1 MLGRARRLRSIDLRS
16 LADEEL
22 MYRVH
27 AGEMAAFEVVFD
39 RHVAAAYSLA
49 HRVCGRSAMAEDAV
63 QEAFLSLW
71 RARDRYDPARGSV
84 RAWVLSAVRNRALD
98 ALRRERAKAGRDVS
112 DDASADLVPAP
123 ERTELEAERRDQGR
137 RISDALD
144 SLPSEQRQ
152 VIELAYFGGLTHTE
166 IARNLSLPAGTV
178 KGRMRLGLT
187 RMRALLAETWEVVA

>member
-1 MLGRARRLRSIDLRS
+1 VRRRRFRSIDLRS

-27 AGEMAAFEVVFD
+27 AGEIGAFEVIFD
-39 RHVAAAYSLA
+39 RHMAVAYSLA
-49 HRVCGRSAMAEDAV
+49 HRVCGRPAMAEDAV
-63 QEAFLSLW
+63 QEAFVSLW

-112 DDASADLVPAP
+112 DDASADRVPSP
-123 ERTELEAERRDQGR
+123 DRTEVEAERREQGR
-137 RISDALD
+137 RISDALNR
-144 SLPSEQRQ
+144 LPSEQRQ

-166 IARNLSLPAGTV
+166 IARKLSLPAGTV
-178 KGRMRLGLT
+178 KGRMRLGLSRLRT
-187 RMRALLAETWEVVA
+187 LLAEPWEVVA

>member
-1 MLGRARRLRSIDLRS
+1 
-16 LADEEL
+16 

-27 AGEMAAFEVVFD
+27 AGEVAAFEVIFD
-39 RHVAAAYSLA
+39 RHAAPAYSLA
-49 HRVCGRSAMAEDAV
+49 HRVCGRPAMAEDAV

-112 DDASADLVPAP
+112 DEASAERVPGA

-137 RISDALD
+137 RISDALN

-152 VIELAYFGGLTHTE
+152 VIELAYFGGLTHSE

-178 KGRMRLGLT
+178 KGRMRLGLN
-187 RMRALLAETWEVVA
+187 RMRALLAEPWEVAL

>member
-1 MLGRARRLRSIDLRS
+1 
-16 LADEEL
+16 

-27 AGEMAAFEVVFD
+27 AGEMAAFDVVFD
-39 RHVAAAYSLA
+39 RHIAVAYSLA
-49 HRVCGRSAMAEDAV
+49 YRVCGRQAMAEDAV

-98 ALRRERAKAGRDVS
+98 ALRRERAKAGRDVY

-123 ERTELEAERRDQGR
+123 ERTELEAERREQGH
-137 RISDALD
+137 RINEALD

-152 VIELAYFGGLTHTE
+152 VIELAYFGGLTHSE

-187 RMRALLAETWEVVA
+187 RMRALLAEPWEVVA

>member
-1 MLGRARRLRSIDLRS
+1 
-16 LADEEL
+16 

-27 AGEMAAFEVVFD
+27 AGEMDAFEVVFD

-49 HRVCGRSAMAEDAV
+49 HRVCGRPTMAEDAV

-98 ALRRERAKAGRDVS
+98 ALRRERAKAGRDVF
-112 DDASADLVPAP
+112 DDVSADLVPAA
-123 ERTELEAERRDQGR
+123 ERTELEVERREQGR
-137 RISDALD
+137 RISDALA
-144 SLPSEQRQ
+144 SLPGEQRQ
-152 VIELAYFGGLTHTE
+152 VIELAYFGGLTHSE
-166 IARNLSLPAGTV
+166 IARGLALPAGTV

-187 RMRALLAETWEVVA
+187 RMRTLLAEPWEVVA